1 MEADVPEAVA
11 VAPQRSSRRRAAV
24 VFCSAALTVSLVG
37 GITMLVFS
45 DHSPTRPAALTPRS
59 VPVPVAPPS
68 AEAAPPPAS
77 GMDFLGGMSG
87 GMPGGMSGGMSGG
100 TPSGTS
106 SAVEAYA
113 DQSVFIPSAPVGT
126 TPLPALQ
133 PTAPLPMGD
142 WLGPLQSYL
151 QAYIDSATQAVSA
164 EIANS
169 ITSNVLSNTF
179 GAAANVAVV
188 AVGDLILYA
197 AYTNNNGMQ
206 LLNQIQNALP
216 AIIAPPL
223 AAEAPILPDFSGLN
237 AAFAAVAQIP
247 DTVGWAAPPQLPQLP
262 TAEQVAVA
270 LAALPALPSVE
281 QVTAALAAV
290 PQLNLPQGPTAEQL
304 AVALAALSL
313 PQLPPLQLPE
323 LPQLPRAEDVV
334 GGIVAGAVT
343 LAAVGV
349 VMSFFQP
356 PSLTRM
362 MGLPF

>member
-24 VFCSAALTVSLVG
+24 VFGSVALTVSLVG

-59 VPVPVAPPS
+59 VPAPVAPPS
-68 AEAAPPPAS
+68 AEAAPPSAS

-87 GMPGGMSGGMSGG
+87 GMSGGM
-100 TPSGTS
+100 PSGPAST
-106 SAVEAYA
+106 VEAYA
-113 DQSVFIPSAPVGT
+113 DQSVFIPSAPIGT
-126 TPLPALQ
+126 TALPALQ
-133 PTAPLPMGD
+133 PPAPLPVGD

-179 GAAANVAVV
+179 GAAANVAAV

-281 QVTAALAAV
+281 QVAAALAAV

-304 AVALAALSL
+304 AIALAAVSL
-313 PQLPPLQLPE
+313 PQLPPLQ